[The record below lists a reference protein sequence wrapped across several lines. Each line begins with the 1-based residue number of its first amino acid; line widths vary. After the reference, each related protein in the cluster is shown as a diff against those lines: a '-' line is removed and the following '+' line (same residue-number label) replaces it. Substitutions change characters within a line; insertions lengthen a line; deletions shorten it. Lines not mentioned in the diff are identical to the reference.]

1 MNWLISWLLAF
12 LIAGYSPFSLSMAQE
27 DEMRSPAAQ
36 KAKTIVAAASDYIRS
51 HSNDMSAVQNAI
63 RSDPRFSDPENALY
77 VFMHCFDADRK
88 EAIVC
93 AHGIRP
99 ELIGK
104 NMWHLRTPNGRLLF
118 HEIAR
123 LVEKDGEGWIE
134 YDWLN
139 PLSGRLQTKLSYVKK
154 IVLEDGRK
162 AWVGCGLWK
171 KK

>member
-1 MNWLISWLLAF
+1 
-12 LIAGYSPFSLSMAQE
+12 MAQE
-27 DEMRSPAAQ
+27 SGMHSPVAQ
-36 KAKTIVAAASDYIRS
+36 KAKTIVEAASDYIRT
-51 HSNDMSAVQNAI
+51 HSKDMVAVQNAI

-77 VFMHCFDADRK
+77 VFMHCYDVARK

-123 LVEKDGEGWIE
+123 MVEKNGGGWIE

-139 PLSGRLQTKLSYVKK
+139 PFSNRLQTKISYVKG
-154 IVLEDGRK
+154 VVHRR
-162 AWVGCGLWK
+162 WPQGLDWLRIMEIK
-171 KK
+171 VTGGMPVCP